1 MHISVGI
8 MKTVVAVI
16 LLALALSCNA
26 HAFLRPRFP
35 HRTMPPAAGGSFIYT
50 VDDSIRK
57 VNLRPMS
64 PSR

>member
-8 MKTVVAVI
+8 MKTAAAVI

-35 HRTMPPAAGGSFIYT
+35 HRTMPPGAGGNSIFT

-57 VNLRPMS
+57 VVLKSAVAPR
-64 PSR
+64 